1 MSTTQKYFQILVIF
15 FAGFATLTA
24 QAGKK
29 KALNFSSEEMKA
41 ILKIAKSIHVLNPR
55 LDDSKYMEYATGI
68 HKASQKYGIDTN
80 ILVAI
85 AQRETEYRED
95 LPEGAAGE
103 HGICQIR
110 KMWLKNK
117 FFIKEFGNKQIEDLD
132 KPAKNFMFA
141 AWILKDLKKS
151 VSKGSLPYWSFYN
164 AVKFEPRF
172 RYFLGVNRNIA
183 TLLRANVGGEEAV
196 QPAKTTLVAERR
208 VELMPPR
215 RPAAKAEVAVIQ
227 PPKLVEVAAPAKR
240 ENVGVDRASF
250 SSDVQDLVEEG
261 NHWIPDALQRL
272 QKEKEQKKKNQQ
284 RQAFMPYQREVAQND

>member
-15 FAGFATLTA
+15 FAAFATLSA

-29 KALNFSSEEMKA
+29 KALNFSNEEMKA

-55 LDDSKYMEYATGI
+55 LDDTKYMEYATGI
-68 HKASQKYGIDTN
+68 YKASQKYGIDPN
-80 ILVAI
+80 IMVAI

-117 FFIKEFGNKQIEDLD
+117 FFIKEFGTKRIEDLD

-141 AWILKDLKKS
+141 AWILKDLKKT

-172 RYFLGVNRNIA
+172 RYFLSVNRNIA
-183 TLLRANVGGEEAV
+183 SLLRADVNGGEDTV
-196 QPAKTTLVAERR
+196 QAKPTLVAERR

-215 RPAAKAEVAVIQ
+215 RPAAKAEVAIIQ
-227 PPKLVEVAAPAKR
+227 PPKLVEAAAPARR
-240 ENVGVDRASF
+240 ENVGVDKASF

-272 QKEKEQKKKNQQ
+272 QREKEQKKKKEQ

>member
-1 MSTTQKYFQILVIF
+1 MKKYFQVLVIF
-15 FAGFATLTA
+15 FACTFSLAA
-24 QAGKK
+24 HAKK
-29 KALNFSSEEMKA
+29 RALNFSHDEMKV

-55 LDDSKYMEYATGI
+55 LDDTKYMEYATGI
-68 HKASQKYGIDTN
+68 FKASKKYGIEPN
-80 ILVAI
+80 ILIAI

-117 FFIKEFGNKQIEDLD
+117 FFIKEFKNQTIADLD
-132 KPAKNFMFA
+132 MPAKNFMFA

-172 RYFLGVNRNIA
+172 RYFLSVNRNIA
-183 TLLRANVGGEEAV
+183 ALLRADANGGEAV
-196 QPAKTTLVAERR
+196 EAKTTLVAERR

-215 RPAAKAEVAVIQ
+215 RPATPEPQKREVALQ
-227 PPKLVEVAAPAKR
+227 PPKVVEISSKQR
-240 ENVGVDRASF
+240 ENVRVEKASF
-250 SSDVQDLVEEG
+250 SRDVQDLVEEG

-272 QKEKEQKKKNQQ
+272 QKEKEQKKKNQE
-284 RQAFMPYQREVAQND
+284 RQAFIPASRELAQND

>member
-1 MSTTQKYFQILVIF
+1 MTKKYFQILVIF
-15 FAGFATLTA
+15 FASIATLSA

-29 KALNFSSEEMKA
+29 RALNFSHEEMKA

-55 LDDSKYMEYATGI
+55 LDDTKYMEYATGI
-68 HKASQKYGIDTN
+68 YKASQKYGIDTN

-117 FFIKEFGNKQIEDLD
+117 YFVKEFKNQSIADLD

-141 AWILKDLKKS
+141 AWILKDLKKT

-172 RYFLGVNRNIA
+172 RYFLSVNRNIA
-183 TLLRANVGGEEAV
+183 ALLRADVNIGEEAV
-196 QPAKTTLVAERR
+196 QAKPTLVAERR

-215 RPAAKAEVAVIQ
+215 RPATPEPIQ
-227 PPKLVEVAAPAKR
+227 APKVVQVSAKR
-240 ENVGVDRASF
+240 EDVSVNKASF

-272 QKEKEQKKKNQQ
+272 QKEKEQKKKTQQ
-284 RQAFMPYQREVAQND
+284 RQAFIPYQREVAQND